1 MLHAKRSGSEL
12 LFRSKFG
19 VLAQPVAIALDR
31 DDDGMV
37 QQTVEVELP
46 LSNRTGRG
54 LITADEL
61 TG

>member
-37 QQTVEVELP
+37 QQTVEERCGNDGGAEDFSP
-46 LSNRTGRG
+46 L
-54 LITADEL
+54 AEAAV
-61 TG
+61 